1 MNNSIAL
8 RQQMPLT
15 VLLHLKFQTVCRFLA
30 SLRPAKTADKTAQD
44 AERMAERLLDDY
56 GNSILRMA
64 YSYLRSMDDAEDIL
78 QETLLRHL
86 QNAPAFES
94 CEHEKAWLL
103 RVAAN
108 LSKDR
113 LRAEKLREHDD
124 IDELDETLAAEQR
137 EDLAFV
143 WDAVKQL
150 PMQYRGA
157 VHLFYCEDLSVAQIG
172 KILNRKE
179 SSVKSDLRR
188 GREKLKEILKE
199 AYDFGPVVS

>member
-1 MNNSIAL
+1 MTGSLAL
-8 RQQMPLT
+8 QPKIPLGVWVRLKIQS
-15 VLLHLKFQTVCRFLA
+15 VLRFVAALSSEKQA
-30 SLRPAKTADKTAQD
+30 ARPAPAVD
-44 AERMAERLLDDY
+44 AGRLLDDY

-64 YSYLRSMDDAEDIL
+64 YSYLHNMDDAEDIL
-78 QETLLRHL
+78 QETLLRCI
-86 QNAPAFES
+86 QTNPTFENS
-94 CEHEKAWLL
+94 VHEKAWLL

-113 LRAEKLREHDD
+113 LRSEKLREHAD

-137 EDLAFV
+137 NDLAFV

-150 PMQYRGA
+150 PPRYREA
-157 VHLFYCEDLSVAQIG
+157 VHLFYCEDCTVAQIS

-179 SSVKSDLRR
+179 SSVRSDLHR

-199 AYDFGPVVS
+199 AYDFGPVVP

>member
-1 MNNSIAL
+1 MTGSLAL
-8 RQQMPLT
+8 QPKIPLGVWVRLKIQS
-15 VLLHLKFQTVCRFLA
+15 VLRFVAALSSEKQTA
-30 SLRPAKTADKTAQD
+30 RPAPAVD
-44 AERMAERLLDDY
+44 AGRLLDDY

-64 YSYLRSMDDAEDIL
+64 YSYLHNMDDAEDIL
-78 QETLLRHL
+78 QETLLRCI
-86 QNAPAFES
+86 QTNPTFENS
-94 CEHEKAWLL
+94 VHEKAWLL

-113 LRAEKLREHDD
+113 LRSEKLREHAD

-137 EDLAFV
+137 NDLAFV

-150 PMQYRGA
+150 PPRYREA
-157 VHLFYCEDLSVAQIG
+157 VHLFYCEDCTVAQIS

-179 SSVKSDLRR
+179 SSVRSDLHR

-199 AYDFGPVVS
+199 AYDFEPVVP

>member
-1 MNNSIAL
+1 MTGSLAL
-8 RQQMPLT
+8 QPKIPLG
-15 VLLHLKFQTVCRFLA
+15 VWMRLKFRSICRFVAALHPEKQTVRSA
-30 SLRPAKTADKTAQD
+30 PAVD
-44 AERMAERLLDDY
+44 AGRLLDDY

-64 YSYLRSMDDAEDIL
+64 YSYLHNMDDAEDIL
-78 QETLLRHL
+78 QETLLRCI
-86 QNAPAFES
+86 QMNPTFES
-94 CEHEKAWLL
+94 SVHEKAWLL

-113 LRAEKLREHDD
+113 LRSEKLREHAD

-137 EDLAFV
+137 NDLAFV

-150 PMQYRGA
+150 PPRYREA
-157 VHLFYCEDLSVAQIG
+157 VHLFYCEDCTIAQIS

-179 SSVKSDLRR
+179 SSVRSDLHR

-199 AYDFGPVVS
+199 AYDFEPVVP

>member
-1 MNNSIAL
+1 MTGSLAL
-8 RQQMPLT
+8 QPKIPLGVWVRLKIQS
-15 VLLHLKFQTVCRFLA
+15 VLRFVAALSSEKQA
-30 SLRPAKTADKTAQD
+30 ARPAQAVD
-44 AERMAERLLDDY
+44 ARRLLDDY

-64 YSYLRSMDDAEDIL
+64 YSYLHNMDDAEDIL
-78 QETLLRHL
+78 QETLLRCI
-86 QNAPAFES
+86 QTNPTFENS
-94 CEHEKAWLL
+94 VHEKAWLL

-113 LRAEKLREHDD
+113 LRSEKLREHAD

-137 EDLAFV
+137 NDLAFV

-150 PMQYRGA
+150 PPRYREA
-157 VHLFYCEDLSVAQIG
+157 VHLFYCEDCTVAQIS

-179 SSVKSDLRR
+179 SSVRSDLHR

-199 AYDFGPVVS
+199 AYDFGPVVP

>member
-1 MNNSIAL
+1 MTGSLALQPKIPLGVWMRLKIQSIFHFAAAL
-8 RQQMPLT
+8 GSEKQAARLT
-15 VLLHLKFQTVCRFLA
+15 
-30 SLRPAKTADKTAQD
+30 PAVD
-44 AERMAERLLDDY
+44 AGRLLDDY

-64 YSYLRSMDDAEDIL
+64 YSYLHNMADAEDIL
-78 QETLLRHL
+78 QETLLRCI
-86 QNAPAFES
+86 QTNPAFES
-94 CEHEKAWLL
+94 AAHEKAWLL

-113 LRAEKLREHDD
+113 LRAEKLREHADL
-124 IDELDETLAAEQR
+124 DELDETLAAEQR

-150 PMQYRGA
+150 PPHCREA
-157 VHLFYCEDLSVAQIG
+157 VHLFYCEDCSVAQIS

-179 SSVKSDLRR
+179 SSVRSDLHR

-199 AYDFGPVVS
+199 AYDFEPVVP

>member
-1 MNNSIAL
+1 MTGSLAL
-8 RQQMPLT
+8 QPKIPLGVWIRLKIQS
-15 VLLHLKFQTVCRFLA
+15 VLRFVAALGSEKQTA
-30 SLRPAKTADKTAQD
+30 RPAQAVD
-44 AERMAERLLDDY
+44 AGRLLDDY

-64 YSYLRSMDDAEDIL
+64 YSYLHNMDDAEDIL
-78 QETLLRHL
+78 QETLLRCI
-86 QNAPAFES
+86 QTNPMFES
-94 CEHEKAWLL
+94 SVHEKAWLL

-113 LRAEKLREHDD
+113 LRSEKLREHAD

-137 EDLAFV
+137 NDLAFV

-150 PMQYRGA
+150 PPRYREA
-157 VHLFYCEDLSVAQIG
+157 VHLFYCEDCTVAQIS

-179 SSVKSDLRR
+179 SSVRSDLHR

-199 AYDFGPVVS
+199 AYDFEPVVP

>member
-1 MNNSIAL
+1 MTGSLAL
-8 RQQMPLT
+8 QPKIPLG
-15 VLLHLKFQTVCRFLA
+15 VWIRLKVRAICRFAAALH
-30 SLRPAKTADKTAQD
+30 PEKQTARAARAVD
-44 AERMAERLLDDY
+44 AGRLLDDY

-64 YSYLRSMDDAEDIL
+64 YSYLHNMEDAEDIL
-78 QETLLRHL
+78 QETLLRCI
-86 QNAPAFES
+86 QTKPTFES
-94 CEHEKAWLL
+94 SVHEKAWLL

-113 LRAEKLREHDD
+113 LRSEKLREHAD

-137 EDLAFV
+137 NDLAFV

-150 PMQYRGA
+150 PPHYREA
-157 VHLFYCEDLSVAQIG
+157 VHLFYCEDCTIAQIS

-179 SSVKSDLRR
+179 SSVRSDLHR

-199 AYDFGPVVS
+199 AYDFEPVVP